1 MKKFLLLSVKNILN
15 QLILFLLS
23 STFLQAQNISL
34 VKEINI
40 AVNGSSTPNNFT
52 LNGGKLYFFASD
64 NGNFNTLWVTQGTA
78 ATTQKLGPAG
88 ATANSV
94 ANIEK
99 NLTSFNSNL
108 FFSYDDGINGQ
119 EVWTSDGTPAGTVL
133 FKDINPGISS
143 SQPQAFTV
151 CNSKL
156 FFAALQTDGVFHL
169 FASDGTPAGTTEL
182 RKVYVSG
189 GQSGFAILNNDI
201 YFIGDDGTG
210 SGFGLWKSD
219 GTLAGTIL
227 LIPNLISAAG
237 IPGFSARLN
246 AKLYF
251 SATDNITGTELW
263 VTDGSTA
270 GTHLV
275 KDIGITV
282 DGNPQKMIVYN
293 NKIYFSARDDLHGL
307 ELFASDGTEA
317 GTQIVKDI
325 NVGTGGSQPFD
336 KTVYNGLLY
345 FGCNGSELW
354 KTDGTDAGTQLVKG
368 SLFAAP
374 TFAATWN
381 NKMYILL
388 LGANTGIWE
397 SDGTTAG
404 TKPIQLQNTTFPVT
418 SYTDFGGDKHFTG
431 YNTELYFNGTSFNIT
446 NGFEPVKLSLAGP
459 LPVTW
464 LGVQA
469 QWQNTTQA
477 KISWQVAEEQNVKEY
492 TVQHSTDATT
502 YTDVCRVIATDKKD
516 YNCIVAANTTK
527 NYYRVLEVDI
537 DGRKSYSKLVFLQAA
552 LASIVKA
559 YPNPAKDILYVDG
572 LQNYQSLIVA
582 DMMGRIVMQQK
593 ILPAPHSINVSI
605 LSKGSYVL
613 KLKNNT
619 SEETLKFSKQ

>member
-1 MKKFLLLSVKNILN
+1 MKKNLLLSAKNILN

-34 VKEINI
+34 VKEINT

-64 NGNFNTLWVTQGTA
+64 NGSFNTLWVTQGTA
-78 ATTQKLGPAG
+78 ATTQKLGPLG
-88 ATANSV
+88 ATGNSV
-94 ANIEK
+94 ANVEK

-108 FFSYDDGINGQ
+108 YFSYDDGLDGQ

-143 SQPQAFTV
+143 SQPLAFTV
-151 CNSKL
+151 ANSKL
-156 FFAALQTDGVFHL
+156 FFAALQTDGLFHL
-169 FASDGTPAGTTEL
+169 FVSDGTPAGTTEI
-182 RKVYVSG
+182 RAVNITSG
-189 GQSGFAILNNDI
+189 QTGFAILNSEI
-201 YFIGDDGTG
+201 YFISDNG
-210 SGFGLWKSD
+210 SGGGFGLWKSD
-219 GTLAGTIL
+219 GTLAGTVL
-227 LIPNLISAAG
+227 LKPNLISAVG
-237 IPGFSARLN
+237 IPGFSAQLN

-251 SATDNITGTELW
+251 NATDNINGTELW
-263 VTDGSTA
+263 VTDGSIV

-275 KDIGITV
+275 KDIGIAV
-282 DGNPQKMIVYN
+282 DGNPEKMIVYN
-293 NKIYFSARDDLHGL
+293 NKIYFSARDDLHGV

-325 NVGTGGSQPFD
+325 NVGTGGSQPSG

-345 FGCNGSELW
+345 FGCNASQLW

-368 SLFAAP
+368 SLFASP

-381 NKMYILL
+381 NKMYIVF

-418 SYTDFGGDKHFTG
+418 SYTDFGGDRHFTE
-431 YNTELYFNGTSFNIT
+431 YNTELYFNGRSFNIT

-502 YTDVCRVIATDKKD
+502 YTDACRVIATDKKD
-516 YNCIVAANTTK
+516 YNCIVAASVTK

-537 DGRKSYSKLVFLQAA
+537 DGRKSYSKLVLLQAA

-619 SEETLKFSKQ
+619 SEEILKFNKQ